1 MNLKDQRSA
10 VLAKAQAIVDSAAG
24 AELTEEKSAELDGFV
39 AEIEALDARIERAQK
54 DAGLLDAVKSF
65 GAKSGVSEVEKP
77 AADKPAKSIGEHF
90 VKSLGDNFHERIE
103 RGVKAFSAPEFIPSK
118 AASDLQMVP
127 GSTQYALDQLVDVDL
142 NIQREKRNR
151 LVVADLMGKAPINGT
166 TIRYYLEG
174 EFEGDFT
181 TVAEGALKPQVH
193 VAEPTPVEDSVKK
206 IAAWIGFTDEILED
220 MPRWVAEINNRL
232 LYKLSVFEEAQL
244 LRGNGTG
251 TNLRGILNRVG
262 IQAEASADPK
272 DNADAI
278 FRAMTKIETATDY
291 MADGLV
297 IHPLDYER
305 FRLSKDANEQYY
317 GGGYF
322 TGQYGNGGVLEKPAL
337 WGLRTVVS
345 PVAEVGKPIVAN
357 WGQAMTLYRKGG
369 VRVEST
375 ISDQDDFVKNRV
387 KTRVEERIGLA
398 VRQPKAV
405 VQVTLS
411 DGSDDE

>member
-1 MNLKDQRSA
+1 MNLKEQRNSI
-10 VLAKAQAIVDSAAG
+10 VAKAQAIVDEAAASG
-24 AELTEEKSAELDGFV
+24 EALTAEKSAELDSLV
-39 AEIEALDARIERAQK
+39 AQAGDLDAQIERAEK
-54 DAGLLDAVKSF
+54 DAGLVNAVKAL
-65 GAKSGVSEVEKP
+65 GAKAGVTDKETGGAP
-77 AADKPAKSIGEHF
+77 AAKSIGEHF
-90 VKSLGDNFHERIE
+90 VKSLGDNFRERVDA
-103 RGVKAFSAPEFIPSK
+103 GVKAFSAPEFIPSK
-118 AASDLQMVP
+118 AASDTQMVP

-142 NIQREKRNR
+142 NVQREKRNR

-166 TIRYYLEG
+166 IIRYYLEG

-193 VAEPTPVEDSVKK
+193 VAEPTPIEDSVKK

-251 TNLRGILNRVG
+251 TNLRGVLNRSG
-262 IQAEASADPK
+262 IQAEVSTGAK
-272 DNADAI
+272 DDADAI

-297 IHPLDYER
+297 IHPLDYQK

-322 TGQYGNGGVLEKPAL
+322 MGQYGNGGVLEKPPL

-375 ISDQDDFVKNRV
+375 ISDQDDFIKNRV

-405 VQVTLS
+405 VQVTL
-411 DGSDDE
+411 DGAVEG